1 MKKATLATVLA
12 LSTCMGSAIAADA
25 LLGPDDGPPKCSTWN
40 TDKGNR
46 ELYKAWLIGYLSGLV
61 TGQKSDFLKGSEA
74 EQHAAWM
81 DRYCADNPNDLTSV
95 GALKLSRELK
105 RKLGL

>member
-1 MKKATLATVLA
+1 MKKATLAAALA
-12 LSTCMGSAIAADA
+12 LSTCFGSTMAADA

-40 TDKGNR
+40 TDKANR

-74 EQHAAWM
+74 DQHAAWM

-95 GALKLSRELK
+95 GAMKLSRELK